1 MHIQLGPVLKAM
13 VLSGTKDPFLKSQL
27 EKKIDSNPFDV
38 SISTRTPTRK
48 CIFSIES
55 DDDGGSGVSS
65 SIGLDLP
72 KTDLIAELPSDIVK
86 RLVRTTSE
94 DYCVIFTKF
103 SNDGNITSH
112 LGHKRWQRC
121 VEEEKGCSRRGSWR
135 L

>member
-1 MHIQLGPVLKAM
+1 MHIQLGPVFKAM
-13 VLSGTKDPFLKSQL
+13 VLSGTKDPILKSQL

-48 CIFSIES
+48 CIFGTEP

-72 KTDLIAELPSDIVK
+72 KTDLIAELPSDILK
-86 RLVRTTSE
+86 RLVRTTYE
-94 DYCVIFTKF
+94 DCCIIFTKF
-103 SNDGNITSH
+103 SNDGNIISH

-121 VEEEKGCSRRGSWR
+121 MEEEKSCSRRGSWR